1 MTVQIIPRSG
11 WDARPPKYTNPLAI
25 PTPKLILHHTAGALS
40 PDDDTVSDADLRR
53 VRGVQDWHMD
63 TKNWSDIAYH
73 YLMDVDGNIF
83 EGRGKG
89 VRGGATFGQNGVSHA
104 ICVLGHYDRQPVD
117 DDELVPRLV
126 EFIRYGH
133 ARGWWGLHLTGH
145 RDYVATSCPG
155 SNLYA
160 LIPTINRLV
169 ADPGYT
175 PDVPPPPPPLQGKDD
190 QMLPLRHKDGWS
202 SGSRPH
208 KRGDVA
214 LLQAMFGL
222 DYGDQQGLYGPKT
235 AEDIGKALGT
245 GPVTEFGH
253 AEARLAAAKG
263 IFVGGG
269 GVSTADVKSAI
280 AAHAKNP
287 DAHHA

>member
-1 MTVQIIPRSG
+1 
-11 WDARPPKYTNPLAI
+11 
-25 PTPKLILHHTAGALS
+25 
-40 PDDDTVSDADLRR
+40 
-53 VRGVQDWHMD
+53 
-63 TKNWSDIAYH
+63 
-73 YLMDVDGNIF
+73 
-83 EGRGKG
+83 
-89 VRGGATFGQNGVSHA
+89 
-104 ICVLGHYDRQPVD
+104 
-117 DDELVPRLV
+117 
-126 EFIRYGH
+126 
-133 ARGWWGLHLTGH
+133 
-145 RDYVATSCPG
+145 
-155 SNLYA
+155 
-160 LIPTINRLV
+160 
-169 ADPGYT
+169 
-175 PDVPPPPPPLQGKDD
+175 
-190 QMLPLRHKDGWS
+190 MLPLRHKDGWS